1 MNRSRKLPFLLPSHH
16 CNVLGAFCDFFLLLE
31 LTSCEHWACSGM
43 YPSLSVLSTW
53 ICVSFLSSSSCLKS
67 VPFLKNM
74 PSSHVLLPAIN
85 TLPQSCV
92 FAALCWLC
100 THRVM
105 TPLYLVTNWPPDGIF
120 PLLAVVSQLPVRHS
134 VNKKGLP
141 VGSQTNSRLPQR
153 LWRKDKGNIPSVSL
167 SRSWLGKVGL
177 GLEPVPQSQGFW
189 LLGTWLFPVGC
200 GC

>member
-1 MNRSRKLPFLLPSHH
+1 MWTLGMLRNVPIPKCPLYMNMCKFPKLF
-16 CNVLGAFCDFFLLLE
+16 
-31 LTSCEHWACSGM
+31 
-43 YPSLSVLSTW
+43 
-53 ICVSFLSSSSCLKS
+53 I
-67 VPFLKNM
+67 
-74 PSSHVLLPAIN
+74 
-85 TLPQSCV
+85 LPQECAILEKCAFLPCPPASNKHLPRSCV

-120 PLLAVVSQLPVRHS
+120 PLLAVVFQLPVRHA